1 MSRIG
6 KKPIILESGVKAV
19 LKDSICHLES
29 SHGKISVPVNADL
42 ECAIEGN
49 EINIIL
55 KGSSKHA
62 RAMWGTTRALI
73 ANAAAGLH
81 QPFVRKL
88 DLKGIGYKAKVDG
101 KKLNLA
107 LGFTPFDV
115 IIPDDVQVACPV
127 PTQIVVTGI
136 NKQRVGLVS
145 SEIRAYKK
153 PGAYHGEGVRYSD
166 ERVVLKTVSK
176 K

>member
-6 KKPIILESGVKAV
+6 KKPIILEGGVKAKLEKGV
-19 LKDSICHLES
+19 CYLES
-29 SHGKISVPVNADL
+29 SSGKMSVPIEGDL
-42 ECAIEGN
+42 ECQIVDNTITIE
-49 EINIIL
+49 L

-62 RAMWGTTRALI
+62 KAMWGTTRALL

-81 QPFVRKL
+81 KPFVRTL

-101 KKLNLA
+101 KRLNLA

-115 IIPDDVQVACPV
+115 YIPEDVTVTCPTQ
-127 PTQIVVTGI
+127 TQIVVSGI
-136 NKQRVGLVS
+136 NKQRVGLVA
-145 SEIRAYKK
+145 SEIRAHKK

-166 ERVVLKTVSK
+166 EKVVLKSVSK